1 MSMQLRIADPS
12 FREPAHYI
20 ESIPNKVRLRKTS
33 AETAAFGYLR
43 GRFVLKQRAD
53 LESLWLSRDMRRY

>member
-43 GRFVLKQRAD
+43 GRLF
-53 LESLWLSRDMRRY
+53 